1 MGNVFSKRI
10 HLLFLKVCVCVC
22 VIFLMA
28 TTVAYGI
35 SQVWDC
41 IWAPAVT
48 YSTSAAVLDTLSHCI
63 RPGIE
68 LECPQWSEPLQSNS

>member
-28 TTVAYGI
+28 TTVAYG
-35 SQVWDC
+35 S
-41 IWAPAVT
+41 
-48 YSTSAAVLDTLSHCI
+48 SRAAETAYATGVPTPDL
-63 RPGIE
+63 
-68 LECPQWSEPLQSNS
+68 